1 MIYGSDAIGGVMN
14 FYTHD
19 PLLSSNEQP
28 TINGEFN
35 LRYASA
41 NFEKT
46 ANLKLRMGWQKWAS
60 LTTVSVT
67 DFDDLVMGKYG
78 PDEYLGLPMLLLKM
92 DKTC

>member
-46 ANLKLRMGWQKWAS
+46 ANLKLRMGWQN
-60 LTTVSVT
+60 
-67 DFDDLVMGKYG
+67 
-78 PDEYLGLPMLLLKM
+78 GLHLQRFRLLILM
-92 DKTC
+92 I